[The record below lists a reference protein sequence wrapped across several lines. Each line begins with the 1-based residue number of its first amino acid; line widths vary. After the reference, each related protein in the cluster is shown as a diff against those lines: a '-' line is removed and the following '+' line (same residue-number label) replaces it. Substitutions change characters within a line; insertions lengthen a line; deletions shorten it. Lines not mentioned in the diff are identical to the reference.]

1 MGSGPLHGEVKMK
14 CLSIPFHEL
23 TEKFKVIFLVNFW
36 WEEALASRVYSRN
49 LPAGLRSESCQE
61 KSATF
66 FFS

>member
-36 WEEALASRVYSRN
+36 WEEALASRV
-49 LPAGLRSESCQE
+49 
-61 KSATF
+61 
-66 FFS
+66 